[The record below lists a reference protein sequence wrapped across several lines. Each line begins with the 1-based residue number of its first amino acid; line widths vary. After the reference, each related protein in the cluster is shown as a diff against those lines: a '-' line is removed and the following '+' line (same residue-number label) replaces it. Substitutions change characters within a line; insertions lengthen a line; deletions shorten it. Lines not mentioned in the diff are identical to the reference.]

1 MYNYNINCSIN
12 ITKNENNIFYI
23 QIDKIENEEIKSEVN
38 DFLSNVYNLYN
49 QFYNNIDN
57 SNIEYNEQLI
67 INQYNDRIKK
77 LETLIEDKNQEI
89 KIVKSQYDSINQSF
103 DSIINKQVESKLQ
116 NELFL
121 QNNKNENEIN
131 KIINKNQ
138 INLFQEIN
146 KNSVLQNEIE
156 YLKSQIERLNENFQH
171 NLDIKTQSIQN
182 QHSNTI
188 NQLQC
193 QLQLY
198 KSQIDDNINLQNI
211 NNQICDVKKSLNSE
225 IQNIS
230 KYFNNKDNNISGECG
245 EVFIYDYLKS
255 IFHFGDFQIERVNG
269 KSNAGD
275 IFLKYNNIKC
285 CIESKNHAL
294 SIRQEHI
301 NRFINTDIAN
311 PNYNSGIFISF
322 KSDFVNCSNIK
333 HFDIQFKHDKPIIFL
348 SKFVNQKE
356 HIILAIRVIEFI
368 LFQQENNKQTDINKY
383 INLLQTNIKTIN
395 SIIDINNNI
404 NKQLIDSN
412 KLLNTQIASINQI
425 LNITN
430 TNHEN
435 YKYHCQKCSYKTNKK
450 IDFNKHHKL
459 C

>member
-146 KNSVLQNEIE
+146 KNSVLQ
-156 YLKSQIERLNENFQH
+156 K
-171 NLDIKTQSIQN
+171 
-182 QHSNTI
+182 
-188 NQLQC
+188 
-193 QLQLY
+193 
-198 KSQIDDNINLQNI
+198 
-211 NNQICDVKKSLNSE
+211 
-225 IQNIS
+225 
-230 KYFNNKDNNISGECG
+230 
-245 EVFIYDYLKS
+245 
-255 IFHFGDFQIERVNG
+255 
-269 KSNAGD
+269 
-275 IFLKYNNIKC
+275 
-285 CIESKNHAL
+285 
-294 SIRQEHI
+294 
-301 NRFINTDIAN
+301 
-311 PNYNSGIFISF
+311 
-322 KSDFVNCSNIK
+322 
-333 HFDIQFKHDKPIIFL
+333 
-348 SKFVNQKE
+348 
-356 HIILAIRVIEFI
+356 
-368 LFQQENNKQTDINKY
+368 
-383 INLLQTNIKTIN
+383 
-395 SIIDINNNI
+395 
-404 NKQLIDSN
+404 
-412 KLLNTQIASINQI
+412 
-425 LNITN
+425 
-430 TNHEN
+430 
-435 YKYHCQKCSYKTNKK
+435 
-450 IDFNKHHKL
+450 
-459 C
+459 